1 MMPKSEN
8 TLYRLDRLEANLYT
22 LDAKLDKI
30 MENHLPHLQ
39 IELEALKTR
48 VNVLFAVNIGS
59 ILIALLVNKFF

>member
-1 MMPKSEN
+1 MPKTSN
-8 TLYRLDRLEANLYT
+8 TIYRIDQLERNYCN

-39 IELEALKTR
+39 MEMESLKTR

-59 ILIALLVNKFF
+59 IILALLINRFL

>member
-1 MMPKSEN
+1 MPKSEN

-48 VNVLFAVNIGS
+48 VNVLFAINIGS

>member
-1 MMPKSEN
+1 MPKTSN
-8 TLYRLDRLEANLYT
+8 TIYRIDQLERNYCN

-39 IELEALKTR
+39 MEMESLKTR

-59 ILIALLVNKFF
+59 IILALLINKYL

>member
-1 MMPKSEN
+1 MPKTSN
-8 TLYRLDRLEANLYT
+8 IIYRIDQLERNYCN

-39 IELEALKTR
+39 MEMESLKTR

-59 ILIALLVNKFF
+59 IILALLINRFL